1 MALVNPQ
8 IAMSYRPTVEYQP
21 RNALAEAAQLQQIMG
36 AQTQQ
41 EAARM
46 QLDKL
51 RREEAAI
58 ETMMQAIT
66 AKDGPS
72 DPWVASDAMIKSK
85 VPQYMDMGFKM
96 QESLRQTDRDRVT
109 MGLPP
114 LYGRPSAAPSAAPTS
129 AAGAITGKTP
139 TFPIAGKDVRMG
151 TLGTGTFDSARISDI
166 GLAQPGLSRMSA
178 AEKAELAA
186 GAGPGGIQSMRMS
199 QGPYTGTESMIADIL
214 RAPPEEQAAI
224 ERALP
229 SMKIPGVSAGRVP
242 AFSQLSRDLL
252 SPETRAAQDLGYGP
266 AAQAN
271 ALAPAA
277 TAPST
282 NAMLVPA
289 AQPAMPPAGVQL
301 ASAGGAAAAVMSPEE
316 RRAREMLLSSNAG
329 VREAGK
335 AELAKLTASYVV
347 SPGGTLTVG
356 GKPVFTA
363 PAAPTAPRVEIIGV
377 AKGTDTPVY
386 VDKDARQQFTIGV
399 DALGKQVQVPY
410 TGAVN
415 RSTSSVTVTG
425 SRLESAEQKGQGELN
440 IKSFAEIRDA
450 ARLAARTLP
459 ALETQAKILDQGFTT
474 GFGTEVKT
482 AGASLLAA
490 LGVPEAEKFAT
501 DAQTFLAATQQA
513 VLQKQLEQKG
523 TQTKADADRITQT
536 GAQFGNTVKGNR
548 FIIDVARE
556 QLRRDIEQRDFYANW
571 WNNKKTYEGAEDA
584 WYASEGG
591 KSLFDRPALKKYL
604 APAQGAAAAGAAPAI
619 PQAAIN
625 DLKAGRGTDAQFDA
639 IFGAGAAK
647 RAREGK

>member
-1 MALVNPQ
+1 VCSSDL
-8 IAMSYRPTVEYQP
+8 
-21 RNALAEAAQLQQIMG
+21 
-36 AQTQQ
+36 TQQ

-96 QESLRQTDRDRVT
+96 QESLRQNDRDRVT

-139 TFPIAGKDVRMG
+139 TFPIAGKDVPMG
-151 TLGTGTFDSARISDI
+151 TMGTGTFDTAQIGNI
-166 GLAQPGLSRMSA
+166 GLVAPQQPPVSA
-178 AEKAELAA
+178 EDRAALVAAA
-186 GAGPGGIQSMRMS
+186 GPSGLANALRQPS
-199 QGPYTGTESMIADIL
+199 QGPYTGLTLEQN
-214 RAPPEEQAAI
+214 RAYFQAPLEERAAL

-229 SMKIPGVSAGRVP
+229 SMKIPGVSAGQVP
-242 AFSQLSRDLL
+242 PFLQLSRDLL

-282 NAMLVPA
+282 NAMLAPA

-335 AELAKLTASYVV
+335 AELAKLTASHVI

-363 PAAPTAPRVEIIGV
+363 PPAPAAPRVEIIGV
-377 AKGTDTPVY
+377 AKGTDKTVY
-386 VDKDARQQFTIGV
+386 FDKNTDAQFTIGV
-399 DALGKQVQVPY
+399 DALGKQVRVPY

-425 SRLESAEQKGQGELN
+425 GKQESAFETGLGKGQSERILTNQVVAQEAASIIDTVNTGRQIMQAGMITGAGAEFLVNLN
-440 IKSFAEIRDA
+440 QALKTVGIDSGYADA
-450 ARLAARTLP
+450 AANSQAFAANMANNVGRLIKQFGAGTGLSNADREYAEKMAGSKITLDAKAINRILDINERAARNVI
-459 ALETQAKILDQGFTT
+459 ARHNRD
-474 GFGTEVKT
+474 
-482 AGASLLAA
+482 
-490 LGVPEAEKFAT
+490 
-501 DAQTFLAATQQA
+501 
-513 VLQKQLEQKG
+513 
-523 TQTKADADRITQT
+523 
-536 GAQFGNTVKGNR
+536 VKGIKTNIPLTVEEPPPR
-548 FIIDVARE
+548 PDASATAAPPQPAVDF
-556 QLRRDIEQRDFYANW
+556 LRANP
-571 WNNKKTYEGAEDA
+571 TTRAE
-584 WYASEGG
+584 
-591 KSLFDRPALKKYL
+591 FDKKY
-604 APAQGAAAAGAAPAI
+604 
-619 PQAAIN
+619 
-625 DLKAGRGTDAQFDA
+625 
-639 IFGAGAAK
+639 GAGAAA
-647 RAREGK
+647 RALGGQ